1 VRKQAVR
8 NEKSGSPTQ
17 IGRYAPTSKRER
29 NQRTRRQQRGSGQ
42 RKILMRCGDA
52 LRAPLNPYSFAA
64 NQQRHLN
71 LPLKLGWQ

>member
-1 VRKQAVR
+1 MRKQAVS
-8 NEKSGSPTQ
+8 NEESGSPAQ

-29 NQRTRRQQRGSGQ
+29 YQRARRQQRGGGQ
-42 RKILMRCGDA
+42 RKILLRCRAA

-71 LPLKLGWQ
+71 LPLKLG